1 MGPLRFRTR
10 ETYDRAA
17 VSLRAGGGLG
27 GNSTERADVL
37 VVDDDA
43 GFRTLVCGLLDEGGY
58 ATREAGS
65 GSEAMSQVRSRQPG
79 LLVLDVSLPGV
90 SGYEVC
96 HELRE
101 TFGDVFPILLVSGER
116 IESLDRATGLMVG
129 ADDYLVKPFSPDE
142 FLARVRRLLRG
153 ARIVPDADSFGLTQ
167 REREVIDLLADGLGS
182 AQVAARLG
190 ISEKTANTHIG
201 HLYAKL
207 SARNR
212 AHAVAI
218 AYRHGLV
225 RGSSQ

>member
-1 MGPLRFRTR
+1 M
-10 ETYDRAA
+10 
-17 VSLRAGGGLG
+17 G
-27 GNSTERADVL
+27 GNPSETGDIL
-37 VVDDDA
+37 VVDDDVD
-43 GFRTLVCGLLDEGGY
+43 FRTFVCSVLHDGGFT
-58 ATREAGS
+58 TREAGS
-65 GSEAMSQVRSRQPG
+65 GSEAMSQVRARQPA

-101 TFGDVFPILLVSGER
+101 TFGDVIPILLVSGQR
-116 IESLDRATGLMVG
+116 VESLDRAAGLMLG
-129 ADDYLVKPFSPDE
+129 ADDYLIKPFSPDE
-142 FLARVRRLLRG
+142 LLARVRRLRRG
-153 ARIVPDADSFGLTQ
+153 AHFAPDEESFSLTQ

-182 AQVAARLG
+182 AQVASRLG

-201 HLYAKL
+201 HVYAKL

-225 RGSSQ
+225 RGSSSQPPQ